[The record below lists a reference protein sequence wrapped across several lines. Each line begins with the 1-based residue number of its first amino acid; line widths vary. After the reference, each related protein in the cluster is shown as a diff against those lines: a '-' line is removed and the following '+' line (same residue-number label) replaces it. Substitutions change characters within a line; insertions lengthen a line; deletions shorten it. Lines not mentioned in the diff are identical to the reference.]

1 MASTVGTR
9 LAFEK
14 AKEAINRAGFS
25 LGQAALSQS
34 YLRLEVGLS
43 TTITNYQFPVLTN
56 DVSSSNTTSFN
67 TEQRLNLQ
75 DAFVC
80 SSIGLFFCKPSSTT
94 ATNFQLVTYP
104 NARIFSASNTAS
116 SLYNWYNSSLSLTVN
131 NRQIVPAYDLYRH
144 YSVPQT
150 QQQTAPYYAAN
161 TTDPFV
167 DQQDGGESAFYPVE
181 PAWVLVGSKQN
192 TLQVQLN
199 SAMAAVETNSRA
211 VLILRGHLAQNVT
224 PVR

>member
-14 AKEAINRAGFS
+14 AKQAINTAGFS
-25 LGQAALSQS
+25 LGQAVLSQS
-34 YLRLEVGLS
+34 YLRLEVALS
-43 TTITNYQFPVLTN
+43 TTITSYQFPVLTN
-56 DVSSSNTTSFN
+56 DVSSSNTSSFN

-94 ATNFQLVTYP
+94 ATNFQLFTYP
-104 NARIFSASNTAS
+104 NSQNFSASNTAS
-116 SLYNWYNSSLSLTVN
+116 SLLNWYNSSLTLTVN

-144 YSVPQT
+144 YSVPM
-150 QQQTAPYYAAN
+150 QQQVTAPYYSAN
-161 TTDPFV
+161 TATFL
-167 DQQDGGESAFYPVE
+167 DQQSGADSAFYPVE

-192 TLQVQLN
+192 SLQVQLPQ
-199 SAMAAVETNSRA
+199 AMAAVETNSRA

>member
-14 AKEAINRAGFS
+14 AKQAINTAGFS
-25 LGQAALSQS
+25 LGQAVLSQS
-34 YLRLEVGLS
+34 YLRLEVSLS
-43 TTITNYQFPVLTN
+43 TTITSYQFPVLTN

-104 NARIFSASNTAS
+104 NTQIFSTANTAT
-116 SLYNWYNSSLSLTVN
+116 SLYNWYNSSLTLTVN

-144 YSVPQT
+144 YSVPQ
-150 QQQTAPYYAAN
+150 QQEVAAPYYSAN
-161 TTDPFV
+161 TANFK
-167 DQQDGGESAFYPVE
+167 DQQSGADSAFYPVE

-192 TLQVQLN
+192 SLQVQLPQ
-199 SAMAAVETNSRA
+199 AMAAIETNSRA

>member
-1 MASTVGTR
+1 MATAVGTR

-14 AKEAINRAGFS
+14 AKQAINNAGFS
-25 LGQAALSQS
+25 LGQAVLSQS
-34 YLRLEVGLS
+34 YLRLEVALS
-43 TTITNYQFPVLTN
+43 TSITNYQFPVLVN

-67 TEQRLNLQ
+67 TESRLNLQ

-80 SSIGLFFCKPSSTT
+80 SSLGFFVAAPSSST
-94 ATNFQLVTYP
+94 ATDFQLCTYP
-104 NARIFSASNTAS
+104 NPYIFSTTNANS
-116 SLYNWYNSSLSLTVN
+116 SLRSWYNSSLTLTVN

-150 QQQTAPYYAAN
+150 QGGNAYTTAQTQAF
-161 TTDPFV
+161 T
-167 DQQDGGESAFYPVE
+167 DQQSGADSAFYPIE

-192 TLQVQLN
+192 SLQVQLPT
-199 SAMAAVETNSRA
+199 AMAAVQANSRA
-211 VLILRGHLAQNVT
+211 IIILRGHLAQNVT

>member
-14 AKEAINRAGFS
+14 AKQAINTAGFS
-25 LGQAALSQS
+25 LGQAVLSQS
-34 YLRLEVGLS
+34 YLRLEVALS
-43 TTITNYQFPVLTN
+43 TTITSYQFPVLTN
-56 DVSSSNTTSFN
+56 DVSSSNTQSFN

-94 ATNFQLVTYP
+94 ATNFQLFTYP
-104 NARIFSASNTAS
+104 NSQNFTAANTAS
-116 SLYNWYNSSLSLTVN
+116 SLLNWYNSSLTLTVN

-144 YSVPQT
+144 YSVPQ
-150 QQQTAPYYAAN
+150 QQQVTAPYYSAN
-161 TTDPFV
+161 TATFI
-167 DQQDGGESAFYPVE
+167 DQQSGADSAFYPVE

-192 TLQVQLN
+192 SLQVQLPQ
-199 SAMAAVETNSRA
+199 AMAAVETNSRA

>member
-14 AKEAINRAGFS
+14 AKQAINTAGFS
-25 LGQAALSQS
+25 LGQAVLSQS
-34 YLRLEVGLS
+34 YLRLEVSLS
-43 TTITNYQFPVLTN
+43 TTITSYQFPVLTN
-56 DVSSSNTTSFN
+56 DVSSSNTQSFN

-94 ATNFQLVTYP
+94 ATNFQLFTYP
-104 NARIFSASNTAS
+104 NSQNFTASNTAS
-116 SLYNWYNSSLSLTVN
+116 SLLNWYNSSLTLTVN

-144 YSVPQT
+144 YSVPM
-150 QQQTAPYYAAN
+150 QQQVTAPYYSAN
-161 TTDPFV
+161 TATFL
-167 DQQDGGESAFYPVE
+167 DQQSGADSAFYPVE

-192 TLQVQLN
+192 SLQVQLPQ
-199 SAMAAVETNSRA
+199 AMAAVETNSRA